1 MCGARRPVGIA
12 LLGCIA
18 AAAPLLG
25 QQTPAPLVRFLRH
38 SIGLDSVQLAAV
50 ERGAALVKVLD
61 TKNQRDV
68 AVFGIITADIPR
80 QRYVAHLRD
89 FPSSLRAPTRP
100 RFGVF
105 SDPATAADVQ
115 GLVVDQQ
122 DVAEVKD
129 CHPDD
134 CKIKLPATDMKR
146 LREDIDWSA
155 ADPQVQVNTYARQR
169 MLEYVTDYRAR
180 GDTAMVVYDD
190 RGNVR
195 ASSAFAALL
204 AESPYVYEY
213 VPAFQEYLATY
224 PRGKLD
230 GLSEV
235 LFWSEDRLPRLKP
248 ILSVTHLA
256 IYAPPDLPEATFVA
270 GKQIYADHYFEAGF
284 DLTTVID
291 RQTTGATPGIY
302 LVLLRR
308 SRFDDLPTGLF
319 NIRGKVIGKLRDQMR
334 TDLEREKTT
343 AEALGK

>member
-25 QQTPAPLVRFLRH
+25 QQTPAPLLRFLRH
-38 SIGLDSVQLAAV
+38 SIGLDSAQLAAV

>member
-1 MCGARRPVGIA
+1 MCGARRPVGVA

-18 AAAPLLG
+18 ATAPLLG

-334 TDLEREKTT
+334 ADLEREKTT